1 MIRTFM
7 RRVDTVFTAVAVV
20 AIASLTLLVV
30 ADVSLRYGI
39 GKPLFFSHDVVIL
52 YLTPALFF
60 FGVGPTYWRDEH
72 LAVDLLVLKLPIR
85 LRALTD
91 LVGAIIGVFIFVLL
105 VWVSWDRAWL
115 SFANSE
121 RIASIVPWPA
131 WLSYVLV
138 PAGSLAMVLV
148 CLSRLV
154 LAIQAVITGRSP
166 SMPEHSK
173 YGEEAV

>member
-1 MIRTFM
+1 MIRKFM
-7 RRVDTVFTAVAVV
+7 QMVDTTFTTVAVV

-39 GKPLFFSHDVVIL
+39 GKPIFFAHDVVVL

-72 LAVDLLVLKLPIR
+72 LAVDLLVLKLSIR
-85 LRALTD
+85 SRALTD
-91 LVGAIIGVFIFVLL
+91 VLGAMIGIVIFVLL
-105 VWVSWDRAWL
+105 VWVSWDRAWT
-115 SFANSE
+115 SFANGE

-148 CLSRLV
+148 CLARLV
-154 LAIQAVITGRSP
+154 CAIQVVITGRQP
-166 SMPEHSK
+166 SMPEHSR
-173 YGEEAV
+173 YGEDAA

>member
-7 RRVDTVFTAVAVV
+7 QRVDVAFTAVAAV
-20 AIASLTLLVV
+20 AIASLALLVV

-39 GKPLFFSHDVVIL
+39 GEPLFFAHDVVVL

-85 LRALTD
+85 SRALTN
-91 LVGAIIGVFIFVLL
+91 LVGAMIGVFIFVLL
-105 VWVSWDRAWL
+105 VWVSWDRAWA
-115 SFANSE
+115 SFADSE

-138 PAGSLAMVLV
+138 PVGSLAMVLV

-154 LAIQAVITGRSP
+154 LAIQAVVTGRQP
-166 SMPEHSK
+166 SLPEHSE
-173 YGEEAV
+173 YGEDTV